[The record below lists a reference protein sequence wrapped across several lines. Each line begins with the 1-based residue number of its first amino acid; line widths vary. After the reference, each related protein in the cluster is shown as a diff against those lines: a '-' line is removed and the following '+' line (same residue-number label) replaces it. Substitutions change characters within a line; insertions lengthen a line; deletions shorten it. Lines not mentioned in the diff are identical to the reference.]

1 MRHDGQAPT
10 DVRPGLAQAEPARAG
25 DRVRLFALAALTVV
39 LIGLCILLAVPF
51 LPAITWGVALAIL
64 AWPMHRRISRHVAQP
79 GLAAGI
85 STAVMVAV
93 ILGTGLFVTYQVAR
107 EAISITERVN
117 GGAHGE
123 VLRGKA
129 AAVPGLGQVVAW
141 MERAGL
147 DVETEA
153 RRLILSHT
161 RVFSDLAGGSARSIV
176 QSLVMVFLL
185 YYLFRDHSAFLDRV
199 RELLPLSR
207 AEGDL
212 LLSRAGDSVH
222 GILFATVVTSLI
234 DAILFGFLFRAV
246 GLPAPLLWAVVL
258 FVLSLLP
265 VLGSGMVWVP
275 AAVYLA
281 MTGRW
286 LGAAALV
293 GCGLLTA
300 VLVDNL
306 LYVRLVGDRMRMHE
320 VPALISFLGG
330 LALFGASGMIL
341 GPAILAVTEA
351 LWRSGSGGWPA
362 RGNPGRLGGLLGL
375 RVGGRRSAG
384 SCGRSARETAGGAL
398 IGRRSHDAPGDSTS
412 RW

>member
-1 MRHDGQAPT
+1 M
-10 DVRPGLAQAEPARAG
+10 
-25 DRVRLFALAALTVV
+25 
-39 LIGLCILLAVPF
+39 
-51 LPAITWGVALAIL
+51 ALAIL

-123 VLRGKA
+123 VLPGKA
-129 AAVPGLGQVVAW
+129 AAVPGLGEVVAW

-153 RRLILSHT
+153 RGLILSHT
-161 RVFSDLAGGSARSIV
+161 RVFSDLAAGSARSIV

-207 AEGDL
+207 GRGQPPALASRRLGPRDPLCHGDHEPHRRDPL
-212 LLSRAGDSVH
+212 RL
-222 GILFATVVTSLI
+222 TVP
-234 DAILFGFLFRAV
+234 G
-246 GLPAPLLWAVVL
+246 GGPACPLLWAVVL

-293 GCGLLTA
+293 GSGCLRRSSWTTCSTCDSSGIGCGCRGAGPDLL
-300 VLVDNL
+300 
-306 LYVRLVGDRMRMHE
+306 
-320 VPALISFLGG
+320 
-330 LALFGASGMIL
+330 
-341 GPAILAVTEA
+341 
-351 LWRSGSGGWPA
+351 
-362 RGNPGRLGGLLGL
+362 PGR
-375 RVGGRRSAG
+375 AG
-384 SCGRSARETAGGAL
+384 AV
-398 IGRRSHDAPGDSTS
+398 APRG
-412 RW
+412 